1 MLTAP
6 TGQPKVVTR
15 ESALPKCAQK
25 RLAQLRALVDDYE
38 AARTNLQKRLNG
50 LMPDES
56 MEREE
61 VNKRII
67 ANNRSLSYAK
77 GLLNLADQWLVA
89 SGALAHYAPTALTA
103 APPPRV
109 GEAQWGRIENIRTE
123 VARIKAQMIEV
134 KRAPLPFKMF
144 EEQLKVTVNRWASEG
159 EPRVEVDQ
167 VKGHVNARW
176 GAAVPASYKIMAWLH
191 RDAMLAKLIE
201 QARKQADTRGTAMS
215 PEAKAENLK
224 ALSERLQSL
233 ELEEVALID
242 AMQSQGVPDAVHRL
256 DISPAALLGVKEP
269 KGIMRSAL
277 VA

>member
-25 RLAQLRALVDDYE
+25 RLSQIRNLVDDYE
-38 AARTNLQKRLNG
+38 AARTNLQKRSNG
-50 LMPDES
+50 LMPDEV

-61 VNKRII
+61 INKRII
-67 ANNRSLSYAK
+67 ANNQNLSYAK
-77 GLLNLADQWLVA
+77 GLLNQVDQWLKA
-89 SGALAHYAPTALTA
+89 SGALHHAVPTSLVEAL
-103 APPPRV
+103 PPKV
-109 GEAQWGRIENIRTE
+109 GPSDIGRIENIRHE

-134 KRAPLPFKMF
+134 NRAPLPFNII
-144 EEQLKVTVNRWASEG
+144 EGQLRVIVNKWASEG
-159 EPRVEVDQ
+159 EPRIDLDP
-167 VKGHVNARW
+167 VKGNVTVGW
-176 GAAVPASYKIMAWLH
+176 GFNSPKSNKILAWIH
-191 RDAMLAKLIE
+191 RDALLAQLVA
-201 QARKQADTRGTAMS
+201 QAKRQYASKGDAMS
-215 PEAKAENLK
+215 PEAKSDALK
-224 ALSERLQSL
+224 SLHERLQTI

-242 AMQSQGVPDAVHRL
+242 LLIERGEPGIQHRL